1 MRRVGLGGL
10 GNGRREVNSV
20 SMKQTK
26 IQPFT
31 FFQANKFSTVG
42 RRVDLEMLEKYKS
55 TNPLL
60 TDLLNQKKQQQ
71 KTVKSSPKTV
81 KRLTTHILQLNV
93 EARKSFEKRDFESAA
108 SLYQEIVQLISQKS
122 EDKSSDFELST
133 ALKNKALSLLQ
144 LASFHLRKRKQLGA
158 KELEVGAKEMKK
170 EREKEMK
177 KEERVKEMKK
187 GEQVKSEEEVL
198 ELRRE
203 AVQLLEESL
212 EIREKLYKQF
222 SEASDMLLSVYH
234 SLEALAKAKKE
245 MGELEASEKLYE
257 RLCLLS
263 PVLLQTNHID
273 YSHSGQLFNNF
284 AVLKITQATSSI
296 SQANPNVSQLE
307 ESKVE
312 IALKQAETLLEQSV
326 SHFSKINDTKEIFVA
341 LDNLLLVHQKTNQ
354 ITLQIGTLR
363 KILRLKKESFE
374 FPSELLPPSLSLSL
388 LLHLSLSLPPQQA
401 TFSPSSKKGEEQ
413 MKNKEEENDSYLRQ
427 ILMKTKKLGEEDET
441 EMNELLEDEKEL
453 SSQLNNSKEPKEENR
468 ENQESDENEESDEEK
483 YFSVQEEIIA
493 LLKQTQQILKEEGEA
508 KALKFLSSSQLHQL
522 NQLHGLYL
530 SS

>member
-1 MRRVGLGGL
+1 MRMGGL
-10 GNGRREVNSV
+10 GNGRREVNSF

-158 KELEVGAKEMKK
+158 KELEEG
-170 EREKEMK
+170 
-177 KEERVKEMKK
+177 VKEMKEERAKEIRK

-296 SQANPNVSQLE
+296 SQANPNVFQLE

-312 IALKQAETLLEQSV
+312 IALKQAETLLEQSI

-441 EMNELLEDEKEL
+441 EMNDLLEDEKEL
-453 SSQLNNSKEPKEENR
+453 SSQLKNSKEPKEENR

-522 NQLHGLYL
+522 NQLHALYL